1 MKRQFM
7 LRLLLLRFL
16 LLTLF
21 LLTFNCSI
29 SNAAEKII
37 TLDESKLYV
46 APDNQVQ
53 HFVQSIGLAKGQEK
67 LDLTLTYYNGT
78 ETSPGFKWLRIN
90 SSSMSYLTEQQFGG
104 KKELSVNVSGE
115 LAAGNNQMIIQ
126 AGGVKGSSFGW
137 RLTTPAPMMMSISP
151 TTPQPGGSVTIT
163 GQNFSTDSSTDVATI
178 NGQPLTCVAASPT
191 SLVFPIPEDFKVGN
205 GTLKLKVTGLDAGE
219 VSLSVA
225 AGPPVLKGLS
235 GPWVAPNYNFDIYGG
250 PFAPDI
256 ANDRVMVGPF
266 QAEIVS
272 ASINKLTVTAPVGF
286 AGNPW
291 GVNQPIKVWCNGVMA
306 RNRLTINCYSPI
318 GNSL

>member
-126 AGGVKGSSFGW
+126 AGGVKDVDQSYN
-137 RLTTPAPMMMSISP
+137 PA
-151 TTPQPGGSVTIT
+151 
-163 GQNFSTDSSTDVATI
+163 ARW
-178 NGQPLTCVAASPT
+178 LR
-191 SLVFPIPEDFKVGN
+191 
-205 GTLKLKVTGLDAGE
+205 
-219 VSLSVA
+219 
-225 AGPPVLKGLS
+225 
-235 GPWVAPNYNFDIYGG
+235 NYYRTEFFYRFIYGRC
-250 PFAPDI
+250 D
-256 ANDRVMVGPF
+256 NQR
-266 QAEIVS
+266 S
-272 ASINKLTVTAPVGF
+272 AADLCRSK
-286 AGNPW
+286 
-291 GVNQPIKVWCNGVMA
+291 
-306 RNRLTINCYSPI
+306 SH
-318 GNSL
+318 